1 MFFFFINVIKPSPG
15 FVYFPVTAL
24 MPKQKNSYRQPP
36 RSYKSA
42 ADASSDMQKHN
53 NANSAS
59 LGGNWLFGY
68 HPVTAALKNPARSL
82 KRLLVTKETAAELN
96 NEKLLPDAF
105 ETVARSDLDRILPKG
120 AVHQGIAALFSALP
134 DIGIEDIDFPQKA
147 VVVILDQ
154 VTDPHNVGAVL
165 RSAAAFDASAV
176 ILTDRNAPE
185 ATGTLAKSASGTLEL
200 VPLIAVS
207 NLTRAMKTLKELGF
221 WCVGLDG
228 RAPSTL
234 RETSLPDKIALVM
247 GSEGFGLR
255 RLTAENCDY
264 TVKLPISER
273 VESLNVS
280 NAAAIALYE
289 MSLRKNIK

>member
-1 MFFFFINVIKPSPG
+1 MFFFFINVIKPFPG

-53 NANSAS
+53 NNVNNVNSAS
-59 LGGNWLFGY
+59 LSGNWLFGY

-120 AVHQGIAALFSALP
+120 AVHQGIAALFSALL

-185 ATGTLAKSASGTLEL
+185 ATGTLAKSASGALEL
-200 VPLIAVS
+200 VPLITVS
-207 NLTRAMKTLKELGF
+207 NLTRAMKTLKDLGF

-264 TVKLPISER
+264 TVNCRYRSASK
-273 VESLNVS
+273 
-280 NAAAIALYE
+280 A
-289 MSLRKNIK
+289 

>member
-1 MFFFFINVIKPSPG
+1 M
-15 FVYFPVTAL
+15 
-24 MPKQKNSYRQPP
+24 
-36 RSYKSA
+36 
-42 ADASSDMQKHN
+42 
-53 NANSAS
+53 
-59 LGGNWLFGY
+59 
-68 HPVTAALKNPARSL
+68 
-82 KRLLVTKETAAELN
+82 
-96 NEKLLPDAF
+96 
-105 ETVARSDLDRILPKG
+105 
-120 AVHQGIAALFSALP
+120 
-134 DIGIEDIDFPQKA
+134 
-147 VVVILDQ
+147 
-154 VTDPHNVGAVL
+154 TDPHNVGAVL

-185 ATGTLAKSASGTLEL
+185 ATGTLAKSASGALEL
-200 VPLIAVS
+200 VPLITVS
-207 NLTRAMKTLKELGF
+207 NLTRAMKTLKDLGF